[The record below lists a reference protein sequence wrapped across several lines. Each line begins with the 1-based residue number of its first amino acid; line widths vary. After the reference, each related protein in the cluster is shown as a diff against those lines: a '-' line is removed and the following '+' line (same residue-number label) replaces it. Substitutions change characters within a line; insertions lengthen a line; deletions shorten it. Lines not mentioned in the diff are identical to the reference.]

1 MYGLT
6 RATTTLIAAGVAGL
20 LIWIA
25 TQISNDH
32 IGGYWARIGLVAA
45 AGFVMA
51 LSQLLGGWTKWGVPR
66 VSAAVLLTAFVPVA
80 VVSLWVILAG
90 EPSNGWFHNHVMAWT
105 RDIHVSGLV
114 TDLLYYIPV
123 LAFGSGLV
131 FGYSFDT
138 TGPRVRGRDVV
149 RREGAAPPRRR
160 RGVPFGRRDDT
171 AYDSRS
177 DRDADAPLT
186 ADRETEGVPARDRDV
201 VRREEAAPPSR
212 RRGFLGFGR
221 REDTAYDTGDGR
233 DGEAP
238 RTADRETDE
247 VPDREP
253 VTTPTT
259 TRTTRTTD
267 ES

>member
-32 IGGYWARIGLVAA
+32 VGGFWARVGLVAA
-45 AGFVMA
+45 AGLVMA

-66 VSAAVLLTAFVPVA
+66 LSAAVFLTAFVPVA

-90 EPSNGWFHNHVMAWT
+90 EPGSSWFHDHVMSWT

-123 LAFGSGLV
+123 LAFGTGLV

-138 TGPRVRGRDVV
+138 TGPVVRGREVAD
-149 RREGAAPPRRR
+149 RRAATAPPRRR
-160 RGVPFGRRDDT
+160 FGRRT
-171 AYDSRS
+171 EAHYDRPPAV
-177 DRDADAPLT
+177 DRDADEALT
-186 ADRETEGVPARDRDV
+186 ADRERVGTR
-201 VRREEAAPPSR
+201 
-212 RRGFLGFGR
+212 
-221 REDTAYDTGDGR
+221 
-233 DGEAP
+233 
-238 RTADRETDE
+238 
-247 VPDREP
+247 DREP
-253 VTTPTT
+253 VPTRPAT
-259 TRTTRTTD
+259 DGTADPAETRTPTRTTD
-267 ES
+267 RS